1 MYLQSFCKELAKS
14 NHKPR
19 NPELCRRLQDPL
31 SRDTI
36 PKFLSTSSINDGGG
50 KNEIEQML
58 KKKAI
63 APVQNEPQ
71 QSASYI
77 FIVPKKSSGFRPVIN
92 LKNTNSFVEYNH
104 FKMKSLLLLNELL
117 EEGDYFC
124 RLVLKDAYFDRSFY
138 VSISV

>member
-77 FIVPKKSSGFRPVIN
+77 FIVPKKSKFEEHKLLCRVQPFQN
-92 LKNTNSFVEYNH
+92 EKFTSFERAPRGGG
-104 FKMKSLLLLNELL
+104 LLLQT
-117 EEGDYFC
+117 GSKR
-124 RLVLKDAYFDRSFY
+124 RLF
-138 VSISV
+138 